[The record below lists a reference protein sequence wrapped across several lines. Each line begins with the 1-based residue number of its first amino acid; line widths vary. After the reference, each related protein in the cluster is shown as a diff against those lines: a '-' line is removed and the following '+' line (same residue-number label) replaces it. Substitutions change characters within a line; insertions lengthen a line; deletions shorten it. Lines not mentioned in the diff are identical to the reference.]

1 MDIRFTIHVV
11 PRSKKNHSRIVTGR
25 NGKPYLIPSAQYME
39 YEKQGIKFCPKL
51 KISEPVNVEAHYYV
65 PDRRKRDLCNFH
77 EALCDLLVAAE
88 TVLDDSVGIIVSM
101 DRSRIHYDKDNP
113 RIEVIITE
121 GVEYDKEFTKTEKD

>member
-1 MDIRFTIHVV
+1 MDIRFTIRVV

-25 NGKPYLIPSAQYME
+25 NGKPYLIPSPQYMDF
-39 YEKQGIKFCPKL
+39 EKQGMKYCPKL
-51 KISEPVNVEAHYYV
+51 KISVPVNVEAHYYV

-88 TVLDDSVGIIVSM
+88 TVVDDSVAVICSM
-101 DRSRIHYDKDNP
+101 DRSRIHFDKQDP

-121 GVEYDKEFTKTEKD
+121 GEQYDKEFVKAEKD

>member
-1 MDIRFTIHVV
+1 METIRFTINVV
-11 PRSKKNHSRIVTGR
+11 PRSKKNSSRIINGR
-25 NGKPYLIPSAQYME
+25 NGKAYLIPSAAYMD
-39 YEKQGIKFCPKL
+39 YEKAGIKFCPRL
-51 KISEPVNVEAHYYV
+51 RISEPVNVEAHYYV

-88 TVLDDSVGIIVSM
+88 TVVDDSVAIIVSM

-121 GVEYDKEFTKTEKD
+121 GEEYDKEFIKEL